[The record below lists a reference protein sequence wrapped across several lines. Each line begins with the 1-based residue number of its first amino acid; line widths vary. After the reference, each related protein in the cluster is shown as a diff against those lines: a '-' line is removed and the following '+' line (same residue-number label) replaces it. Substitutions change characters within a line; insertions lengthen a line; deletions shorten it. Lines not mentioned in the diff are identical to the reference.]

1 MLRSICHQRVPHV
14 CVKWQKVCSG
24 TSLPC
29 NQGRR
34 FVCVC
39 GVAGSAA
46 VTEALW
52 SHRLSAEDARSR
64 AVNIPLCFFWKPTS
78 EFFFDKSFYS
88 IKYHFIVSRVGRTFM
103 QSFFWMFYEN
113 RLIPQ
118 GWVATAGLHAWCYL
132 CCHMISRTRV
142 NSLKKCVWVCVLVGG
157 NIQSAPPCQ
166 ATLGRSGSGHAS
178 TWNKSIIF
186 HF

>member
-1 MLRSICHQRVPHV
+1 MSVSNGKRYAVEPACRVI
-14 CVKWQKVCSG
+14 KAE
-24 TSLPC
+24 
-29 NQGRR
+29 
-34 FVCVC
+34 VCVC
-39 GVAGSAA
+39 VRHHWLCRGDGGA
-46 VTEALW
+46 VVSPFIRWRCEKSCCEHPAL
-52 SHRLSAEDARSR
+52 LLLKA
-64 AVNIPLCFFWKPTS
+64 CFRI
-78 EFFFDKSFYS
+78 FFDESFYS

-166 ATLGRSGSGHAS
+166 ATLSRSVSDHAS